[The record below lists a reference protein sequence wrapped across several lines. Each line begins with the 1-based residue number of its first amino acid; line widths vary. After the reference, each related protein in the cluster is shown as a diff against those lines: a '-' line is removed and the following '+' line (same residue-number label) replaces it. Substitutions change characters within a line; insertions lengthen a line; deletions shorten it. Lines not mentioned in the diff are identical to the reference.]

1 MNRFAIVVGIIL
13 AAALHGGDAVDSPVR
28 TAVSSSAQFVVRGS
42 TTSQNSRGGPS
53 IEPAASTNAA
63 IVELDPNLLAIS
75 CERIKHSLLREL
87 GLPDLWRARIFVAIN
102 STMPSNRPP
111 VIGAK
116 FYTDGWQYQVEVPTY
131 IDKLKLVRGMV
142 QVMLMEIANRNAV
155 LRSAEIPLWLSEG
168 LSHQIVDSTQE
179 DLVFSTPK
187 WTVNNVTLSMQ
198 NRQGI
203 RPDPL
208 KEARERLSTHAAF
221 TFSRMGDPLPEQ
233 LPEETWKTYQACSQL
248 FVNQLLAL
256 NGGRAAI
263 LRMLNLLPHYLNWQS
278 AFLAAF
284 QNIFPRLLDVEKWW
298 AIVLVNFTGLDP
310 MHAWSREIAVQ
321 KLDDALRP
329 MVLVNSTAG
338 SLPKRTRM
346 PVQDIISQW
355 DYLKQR
361 IELKQ
366 ITSQLVILRV
376 KMPVEMVGLIEEYR
390 TTIDSYI
397 SQRDQSG
404 MPRALPGMAPLQ
416 ADRLVRNT
424 IKRLSDLD
432 QKRATYGQPA
442 PDTAR
447 SKR

>member
-1 MNRFAIVVGIIL
+1 MNRFAILVGIFL
-13 AAALHGGDAVDSPVR
+13 ANHVHGAAVDSPVR
-28 TAVSSSAQFVVRGS
+28 TTVSSSGQFVVRGPAANPNAREFS
-42 TTSQNSRGGPS
+42 AV
-53 IEPAASTNAA
+53 EPTASTNSA

-75 CERIKHSLLREL
+75 CERIKQSLLREL
-87 GLPDLWRARIFVAIN
+87 SLGDLWRARIFVVIN
-102 STMPSNRPP
+102 SSMPSNQPP
-111 VIGAK
+111 VIGVKLFA
-116 FYTDGWQYQVEVPTY
+116 DGWQYQVEVPTY

-142 QVMLMEIANRNAV
+142 QVMLMEIANRYAV

-168 LSHQIVDSTQE
+168 LSHQIAESAQG

-187 WTVNNVTLSMQ
+187 WTVNNVTLSTQ
-198 NRQGI
+198 NRQGV
-203 RPDPL
+203 RRDPL
-208 KEARERLSTHAAF
+208 KDARERLSTHAAF
-221 TFSRMGDPLPEQ
+221 TFTKMGDPLPEQ

-248 FVNQLLAL
+248 FVSQLLAL
-256 NGGRAAI
+256 NGGRAAM
-263 LRMLNLLPHYLNWQS
+263 LRMLTLLPHYLNWQS

-310 MHAWSREIAVQ
+310 LNAWSREIAVQ

-329 MVLVNSTAG
+329 TVLVSSTAG

-346 PVQDIISQW
+346 SVQEIINQW

-390 TTIDSYI
+390 GTIESYV

-404 MPRALPGMAPLQ
+404 MPRGLPGMAPLQ

-424 IKRLSDLD
+424 VKRLNDLD
-432 QKRATYGQPA
+432 QKRAAFGQPA
-442 PDTAR
+442 ADAAR
-447 SKR
+447 TKK